1 VKSTCKDCGG
11 SSVCKHNRLRSVCK
25 LCGGG
30 SICEHGRVRSYC
42 KDCGGGGVCIHNRV
56 RSNCR
61 LCGSAG
67 QCEHLIRRI
76 DCAICGGPCDC
87 GSGKPKSKCVPCRE
101 NKKVILA
108 SEAARLAS
116 QLGVSVPELTI
127 PPTDIPLLA
136 SKLQETIA
144 VTESNLVPKTSI
156 RAAKAD
162 TSGSSAFQSVSSF
175 RQMPALN
182 PELVSMVPD
191 YSRVGG
197 LSFGSDF
204 GAFEKCSTLDSISMA
219 ARMQP
224 VYDMSNALLLAAK
237 AEVESMMLQIAAQ
250 NSKPG
255 IKQDFSL
262 QAPPSLASLPLP
274 MLLGAPTFP
283 SMTPAHPTLPP
294 AHAFHPSFPT
304 PAIADFL
311 LRPITTPHV
320 LGAPAGVA
328 DSGVSNVKQA

>member
-1 VKSTCKDCGG
+1 MV
-11 SSVCKHNRLRSVCK
+11 
-25 LCGGG
+25 
-30 SICEHGRVRSYC
+30 
-42 KDCGGGGVCIHNRV
+42 
-56 RSNCR
+56 
-61 LCGSAG
+61 
-67 QCEHLIRRI
+67 
-76 DCAICGGPCDC
+76 
-87 GSGKPKSKCVPCRE
+87 
-101 NKKVILA
+101 LA
-108 SEAARLAS
+108 AEAARLAS

-136 SKLQETIA
+136 SKLHETIA
-144 VTESNLVPKTSI
+144 VSKSNPVPKTSI
-156 RAAKAD
+156 RAATAD
-162 TSGSSAFQSVSSF
+162 TSGSSAVQSFSSF
-175 RQMPALN
+175 RQKPALN

-197 LSFGSDF
+197 LAFGSDF
-204 GAFEKCSTLDSISMA
+204 GAFDKCSRLDPISTA

-250 NSKPG
+250 NSKTG
-255 IKQDFSL
+255 LKQDFSY

-283 SMTPAHPTLPP
+283 SMTPAHLTLPL

-311 LRPITTPHV
+311 LRPNTSPHV
-320 LGAPAGVA
+320 VGAPAGLL
-328 DSGVSNVKQA
+328 DSVKQDMT

>member
-1 VKSTCKDCGG
+1 
-11 SSVCKHNRLRSVCK
+11 
-25 LCGGG
+25 
-30 SICEHGRVRSYC
+30 
-42 KDCGGGGVCIHNRV
+42 
-56 RSNCR
+56 
-61 LCGSAG
+61 
-67 QCEHLIRRI
+67 
-76 DCAICGGPCDC
+76 
-87 GSGKPKSKCVPCRE
+87 
-101 NKKVILA
+101 
-108 SEAARLAS
+108 
-116 QLGVSVPELTI
+116 
-127 PPTDIPLLA
+127 
-136 SKLQETIA
+136 
-144 VTESNLVPKTSI
+144 
-156 RAAKAD
+156 
-162 TSGSSAFQSVSSF
+162 
-175 RQMPALN
+175 
-182 PELVSMVPD
+182 MVPD

-197 LSFGSDF
+197 LAFGSDF

-328 DSGVSNVKQA
+328 DSVKQDMT